1 MSYQLFVRPEVEAD
15 IAEAEVWY
23 EQRVE
28 GLGRD
33 FSRVIRDALRELPGN
48 PLIYRLR
55 HRRLG
60 IRWFYPPRFPYRI
73 VYRIEGES
81 IVALAVL
88 HAKQHDRHWRRRA
101 RES

>member
-1 MSYQLFVRPEVEAD
+1 MSHQLFVRPEVEAD
-15 IAEAEVWY
+15 IAEAEGWY

-28 GLGRD
+28 GLGKEFTRT
-33 FSRVIRDALRELPGN
+33 VPDAMRELPVN

-81 IVALAVL
+81 IIVLAVL
-88 HAKQHDRHWRRRA
+88 HAKRHDQQWVKRA
-101 RES
+101 RE